1 MFNCGLE
8 NGVVLNKMIHIKKQ
22 LTSAK
27 GTGKMFEKDKKTLNI
42 SQNFQNC
49 GKSISASTVK
59 KNLSNQLN
67 EAKLHTNLE

>member
-1 MFNCGLE
+1 
-8 NGVVLNKMIHIKKQ
+8 
-22 LTSAK
+22 
-27 GTGKMFEKDKKTLNI
+27 MFEKDKKTLNI